1 MRSRYFITGTSLL
14 IGSVV
19 VTLGVIMSP
28 VLTGVQQTNQAN
40 LAKTSSTQY
49 GPLTGAD
56 RDFVVKVRLAGLW
69 EYPVGQL
76 ALKKGTTAAVKTAGE
91 HLIVGH
97 AQLDDAARDIAPK
110 LGITLPNKPTPQQ
123 QGFLDTLTAATGKN
137 FDSQMA
143 QILRITHGQIFSSIA
158 KIRATSKNTL
168 VRQLATQANNTVLD
182 HITQMENTG
191 MVDYER
197 LPAQITSTPTQ
208 GPNFTKP
215 VMPKPGEPM
224 VVLKKP
230 ASLEGKGEPPTA
242 SPPAPVDDAPGSS
255 ASPTSPGATSSPA
268 APAVP

>member
-1 MRSRYFITGTSLL
+1 M
-14 IGSVV
+14 V

-28 VLTGVQQTNQAN
+28 VLTGVQQENQAN

-69 EYPVGQL
+69 EFPVGEL
-76 ALKKGTTAAVKTAGE
+76 ALKKGTTAPVKTAGE
-91 HLIVGH
+91 HLVVGH
-97 AQLDDAARDIAPK
+97 AQLDAAARDIAPK
-110 LGITLPNKPTPQQ
+110 LGVTLPNKPTPQQ
-123 QGFLDTLTAATGKN
+123 QGFLDTLTAATGKD

-168 VRQLATQANNTVLD
+168 VRQLATQANTVVLD

-191 MVDYER
+191 MVDYEA
-197 LPAQITSTPTQ
+197 LPGQITSTPTQ

-215 VMPKPGEPM
+215 VLPRPGEPM
-224 VVLKKP
+224 VVLKAP
-230 ASLEGKGEPPTA
+230 PSLAGKGEAPTP
-242 SPPAPVDDAPGSS
+242 SPPARVDDTPG
-255 ASPTSPGATSSPA
+255 ASGSPATPGATSSPS
-268 APAVP
+268 AP